1 MPLFQKPAAS
11 PEEIET
17 SKPLAM
23 TVAEVEALSE
33 EEWHARAFRG
43 DAAQL
48 TVRAI
53 VMGMIL
59 GFFLAFTNV
68 YVGLKSGWGL
78 GVALTACIVSFSTW
92 NALLKIG
99 R

>member
-11 PEEIET
+11 PEEIEA

-23 TVAEVEALSE
+23 TVAEVEALGE
-33 EEWHARAFRG
+33 AEWYARAFRG

-48 TVRAI
+48 TVRA
-53 VMGMIL
+53 VAMGMVL

-78 GVALTACIVSFSTW
+78 GVALTACIV
-92 NALLKIG
+92 
-99 R
+99 